1 MYSRFLFFLLL
12 VLRDLAFVV
21 IFSCSF
27 NLFLVLVVFHVSFS
41 RRVLALCPSSLLF
54 FRFLLPFP
62 SLLLVLGYLC
72 FVLVIP
78 CFFLF
83 FLVFFFSSLS
93 LFLFLLCPLLLALF
107 PGFPLSSSFHS
118 FLLFSFP
125 LLVLVLFLVT
135 LLCSAPPA
143 EA

>member
-1 MYSRFLFFLLL
+1 MYSRFLFF
-12 VLRDLAFVV
+12 
-21 IFSCSF
+21 
-27 NLFLVLVVFHVSFS
+27 
-41 RRVLALCPSSLLF
+41 
-54 FRFLLPFP
+54 
-62 SLLLVLGYLC
+62 LLLVLGYLC

-78 CFFLF
+78 SFFLF
-83 FLVFFFSSLS
+83 FLVLVFVSLVSFS
-93 LFLFLLCPLLLALF
+93 LLLALS